1 MHIVYG
7 SHRSYIQKNVK
18 LLPDSINY
26 NDSFWES
33 STISQYKE
41 S

>member
-1 MHIVYG
+1 MVLTEVTYK
-7 SHRSYIQKNVK
+7 KNVK
-18 LLPDSINY
+18 LLLDLINY